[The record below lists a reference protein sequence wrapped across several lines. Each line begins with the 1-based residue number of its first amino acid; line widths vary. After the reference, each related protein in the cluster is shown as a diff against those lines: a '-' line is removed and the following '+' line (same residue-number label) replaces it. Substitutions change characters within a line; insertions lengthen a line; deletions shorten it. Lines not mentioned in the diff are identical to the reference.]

1 MKYLLF
7 TIALIFTCMSCDK
20 IKTRYSRSYVLS
32 YYDYQDIELYAKSQ
46 YPEYIIKIKLIP
58 GKNIGSIL
66 SKGQQKEAFDRLC
79 EKHGD
84 TGYNR
89 VVRFHALPNNY
100 LAYNI
105 TSVKVTSDSAY
116 DELHP
121 ANTDL
126 SDLFEFFTLSPLKY
140 IRSGYTELYNWRY
153 CTLTE
158 YEMSLYGTV
167 GSPVDSYSEFHV
179 TRKDLSALEESD
191 LELVGDGGH
200 SLIFLKLLKL
210 PTLSHENTFTVSITI
225 ENGRVFSDNVKIS
238 FLNTDE

>member
-1 MKYLLF
+1 MKYLLL
-7 TIALIFTCMSCDK
+7 TLALIFTCMSCDK
-20 IKTRYSRSYVLS
+20 IKTRYTRSYVQS

-46 YPEYIIKIKLIP
+46 HPEYIIKVNLIP

-66 SKGQQKEAFDRLC
+66 SKGRQKEEFDRLC

-89 VVRFHALPNNY
+89 VIRFHALMNNY

-105 TSVKVTSDSAY
+105 TSVSVTSDSAY

-126 SDLFEFFTLSPLKY
+126 NDLFEFFNVSPLKY

-153 CTLTE
+153 CPLTE
-158 YEMSLYGTV
+158 YEMSLYGTL
-167 GSPVDSYSEFHV
+167 GSSVDSYSEFHV
-179 TRKDLSALEESD
+179 TRKDLTALEESD
-191 LELVGDGGH
+191 LELVGDGGY

-210 PTLSHENTFTVSITI
+210 PTLSNEHTFTVTITI
-225 ENGRVFSDNVKIS
+225 EDGRVFSDNVTIS
-238 FLNTDE
+238 FLNADE